1 MADKLHLCLG
11 RRDDIN
17 IKSLAEIFFSSKNR
31 ARGSSQCGGLRKFL
45 CLPSCAC
52 KTLRL
57 PTNCGVPLMRA
68 VIWQS
73 FMFIAAPNLI
83 RIKTIRVLAKKAAVK
98 QAKETIKKT
107 AKKEVAFTHF

>member
-57 PTNCGVPLMRA
+57 PNA
-68 VIWQS
+68 
-73 FMFIAAPNLI
+73 
-83 RIKTIRVLAKKAAVK
+83 AAVASLCAPLYGNLFYVYCSTK
-98 QAKETIKKT
+98 
-107 AKKEVAFTHF
+107 FNPH